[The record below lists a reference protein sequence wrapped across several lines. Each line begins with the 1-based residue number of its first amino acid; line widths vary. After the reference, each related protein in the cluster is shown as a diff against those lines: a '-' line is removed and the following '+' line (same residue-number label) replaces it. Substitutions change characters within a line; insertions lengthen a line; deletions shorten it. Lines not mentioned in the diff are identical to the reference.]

1 MASTA
6 VSRTTKSLT
15 RYRVMAWITGAM
27 LLVLVL
33 VAMPLKYWGDDNSL
47 VAIVGPAH
55 GFLYIIYIITVLDL
69 ATRRRWPLLRILGVV
84 LAGVIP
90 FATFYAE
97 HRVWVTE
104 RAALG
109 AG

>member
-33 VAMPLKYWGDDNSL
+33 VAMPLKYWGDDTRL
-47 VAIVGPAH
+47 IAIVGPVH

-69 ATRRRWPLLRILGVV
+69 ATRRRWPLLRTLAVM

-97 HRVWVTE
+97 HRVVVTE